1 MAMSEEPFI
10 KDRIPVCGMQS
21 EHAPLGTEATV
32 IFLTFEP
39 MPVLFS
45 FFLF

>member
-1 MAMSEEPFI
+1 MAMSEGPFI
-10 KDRIPVCGMQS
+10 EDRIPVCGMQY
-21 EHAPLGTEATV
+21 APLSMEATV